1 MMNELFLD
9 ISIVLMGVLSFVSF
23 MELPFETDKT
33 KIRKCTIAGLM
44 FLAAFI
50 FLLTLK

>member
-9 ISIVLMGVLSFVSF
+9 ISIAIMGILSFVSF
-23 MELPFETDKT
+23 MELPYETDKS
-33 KIRKCTIAGLM
+33 KIRKCTISGLM